1 MNNHKF
7 EVLYKIKFLGLLFE
21 YNLNLGNHFEGIL
34 NSSKGLY
41 VKLLSLK
48 SKNFKLTPSTIIN
61 LYKTFIRSRIKY
73 GNPATCFLNKSSLI
87 KLEQLQLFYDL
98 HLISRS
104 V

>member
-1 MNNHKF
+1 MNIHKL
-7 EVLYKIKFLGLLFE
+7 EVIYKIKFLGLLLD

-61 LYKTFIRSRIKY
+61 LYKTFIRSSNQIW
-73 GNPATCFLNKSSLI
+73 KSSY
-87 KLEQLQLFYDL
+87 LFLKQIQSY
-98 HLISRS
+98 
-104 V
+104 